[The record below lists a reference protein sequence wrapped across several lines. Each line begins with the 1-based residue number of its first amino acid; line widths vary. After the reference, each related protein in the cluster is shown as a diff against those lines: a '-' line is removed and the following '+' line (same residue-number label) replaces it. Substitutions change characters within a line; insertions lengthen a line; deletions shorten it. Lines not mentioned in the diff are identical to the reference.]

1 MRDEF
6 LWVEKYRP
14 KTIDDCI
21 LPEDTKQTFKN
32 FLDKGEVPNLLLAG
46 PAGCG
51 KTTVA
56 KALCNELGVDY
67 YVINGSDEGRFLDT
81 VRNNAKNF
89 ASTVSLSSTAKHK
102 VIIIDEADN
111 TTNDVQLLLRAS
123 IEEFSGN
130 CRFIFTCN
138 YKNRIIEPLHS
149 RCAVVEF
156 GIGGKHKPAI
166 AAAFFKRIQEIL
178 DAEGIKY
185 DNKVLVELI
194 NKHFPDW
201 RRVLNECQRYS
212 SGGEID
218 SGILATFS
226 DVKINDLVK
235 NLKDKNFAE
244 VRKWVVNNLDN
255 DSSVLLRRIYDALYG
270 TLENNSIPAAVLII
284 AKYQY
289 QIAFVADQ
297 EINMLACLTEI
308 MVSVNSNDSSSC
320 YFSNWYGSTT
330 NHGDI
335 ELVEV

>member
-14 KTIDDCI
+14 KTIEDCI
-21 LPEDTKQTFKN
+21 LPENIKKTFRD
-32 FLDKGEVPNLLLAG
+32 FLNKGEVPNLLLSG

-56 KALCNELGVDY
+56 KALCAELGVDV

-89 ASTVSLSSTAKHK
+89 ASTVSLSSDSKHK

-111 TTNDVQLLLRAS
+111 TTPDVQLLLRAS
-123 IEEFSGN
+123 IEEFSRN

-138 YKNRIIEPLHS
+138 YKNKIIEPLHS

-156 GIGGKHKPAI
+156 GIKGKQKQEI
-166 AAAFFKRIQEIL
+166 AAEFFKRLNGIL
-178 DAEGIKY
+178 DNERIQSDK
-185 DNKVLVELI
+185 KVLAELI

-212 SGGEID
+212 VGGKID
-218 SGILATFS
+218 SGILAHFS
-226 DVKINDLVK
+226 DVKVNDLIK
-235 NLKDKNFAE
+235 NLKEKDFPQ
-244 VRKWVVNNLDN
+244 VRKWCVDNLDN
-255 DSSVLLRRIYDALYG
+255 DPAVLLRRIYDSLYASLVPS
-270 TLENNSIPAAVLII
+270 TIPSAVLII

-297 EINMLACLTEI
+297 EINLLACLTEI
-308 MVSVNSNDSSSC
+308 MVEC
-320 YFSNWYGSTT
+320 EFR
-330 NHGDI
+330 
-335 ELVEV
+335 

>member
-14 KTIDDCI
+14 RKIEECI
-21 LPEDTKQTFKN
+21 LPDNIKKTFLD

-89 ASTVSLSSTAKHK
+89 ASTVSLASTAKHK

-111 TTNDVQLLLRAS
+111 TTNDVQLLLRAF

-138 YKNRIIEPLHS
+138 FKNKILEPLHS
-149 RCAVVEF
+149 RTTVVEF
-156 GIGGKHKPAI
+156 GIGGKQKPAI
-166 AAAFFKRIQEIL
+166 AASFFKRIQEIL
-178 DAEGIKY
+178 DTEGVEY

-212 SGGEID
+212 SGGKID

-226 DVKINDLVK
+226 DVKVNDLVK
-235 NLKDKNFAE
+235 KLKEKDFPE

-255 DSSVLLRRIYDALYG
+255 DTSVLLRRIYDACYDSMVP
-270 TLENNSIPAAVLII
+270 NSIPAAVLTL

-289 QIAFVADQ
+289 QMAFVADQ

-308 MVSVNSNDSSSC
+308 MVEC
-320 YFSNWYGSTT
+320 EFK
-330 NHGDI
+330 
-335 ELVEV
+335 

>member
-14 KTIDDCI
+14 KTIEDCI
-21 LPEDTKQTFKN
+21 LPESTKKTFLD
-32 FLDKGEVPNLLLAG
+32 FLDKGEVPNLLLSG

-56 KALCNELGVDY
+56 KALCNQLGVDY

-89 ASTVSLSSTAKHK
+89 ASTVSLTSSSRHK

-111 TTNDVQLLLRAS
+111 TTADVQLLLRAS

-138 YKNRIIEPLHS
+138 YKNKIIEPLHS
-149 RCAVVEF
+149 RCAVIDF
-156 GIGGKHKPAI
+156 GIKGKQKADL
-166 AAAFFKRIQEIL
+166 ATCFFKRINSIL
-178 DAEGIKY
+178 EKEGIEFDK
-185 DNKVLVELI
+185 KVVAELI

-201 RRVLNECQRYS
+201 RRVLNELQRYS
-212 SGGEID
+212 VGGIID
-218 SGILATFS
+218 TGILATLS
-226 DVKINDLVK
+226 DISVNDLVK
-235 NLKDKNFAE
+235 NLKEKNFTE
-244 VRKWVVNNLDN
+244 VRKWCVNNLDN
-255 DSSVLLRRIYDALYG
+255 DPAVLLRRIYDTLSTALVPS
-270 TLENNSIPAAVLII
+270 TIPAAVLII

-297 EINMLACLTEI
+297 EINLLAALTEI
-308 MVSVNSNDSSSC
+308 MC
-320 YFSNWYGSTT
+320 ECEFK
-330 NHGDI
+330 
-335 ELVEV
+335 

>member
-14 KTIDDCI
+14 QKIEDCI
-21 LPEDTKQTFKN
+21 LPEQTKKTFLD

-56 KALCNELGVDY
+56 KALCKQLGVDV

-89 ASTVSLSSTAKHK
+89 ASTVSLTSESKHK

-111 TTNDVQLLLRAS
+111 TTPDVQLLLRAS
-123 IEEFSGN
+123 IEEFSKN

-138 YKNRIIEPLHS
+138 YKNKIIEPLHS

-156 GIGGKHKPAI
+156 GIQGKLKQEI
-166 AAAFFKRIQEIL
+166 AAKFFGRLVSILEQERIEA
-178 DAEGIKY
+178 DK
-185 DNKVLVELI
+185 KVLAELI

-212 SGGEID
+212 VGGKID
-218 SGILATFS
+218 SGILAHFS
-226 DVKINDLVK
+226 DVKVNDLVK
-235 NLKDKNFAE
+235 NLKEKNFPQ
-244 VRKWVVNNLDN
+244 VRKWCVDNLDN
-255 DSSVLLRRIYDALYG
+255 DPAVLLRRIYDSLSG
-270 TLENNSIPAAVLII
+270 SLVSSSIPAAVLIL

-308 MVSVNSNDSSSC
+308 MVEC
-320 YFSNWYGSTT
+320 EFK
-330 NHGDI
+330 
-335 ELVEV
+335 

>member
-14 KTIDDCI
+14 KTIEDCI
-21 LPEDTKQTFKN
+21 LPEQTKKTFLD

-56 KALCNELGVDY
+56 KALCNQLGVDV
-67 YVINGSDEGRFLDT
+67 YVFNGSHEGRFLDT

-89 ASTVSLSSTAKHK
+89 ASTVSFSSESKHK

-111 TTNDVQLLLRAS
+111 TTPDVQLLLRAS
-123 IEEFSGN
+123 IEEFSNN

-138 YKNRIIEPLHS
+138 YKNKIIEPLHS
-149 RCAVVEF
+149 RCAVIEF
-156 GIGGKHKPAI
+156 GIKGKQKQEI
-166 AAAFFKRIQEIL
+166 ATCFFKRLNTILEQEKV
-178 DAEGIKY
+178 DTDK
-185 DNKVLVELI
+185 KVLAQLI

-212 SGGEID
+212 VGGKID

-226 DVKINDLVK
+226 DVAVNDLLQ
-235 NLKDKNFAE
+235 NLKGKNFKE
-244 VRKWVVNNLDN
+244 VRKWVVDNLDN
-255 DSSVLLRRIYDALYG
+255 DTGVLLRRIYDSLYT
-270 TLENNSIPAAVLII
+270 TLVPASIPAAVLII

-308 MVSVNSNDSSSC
+308 MVEC
-320 YFSNWYGSTT
+320 EFK
-330 NHGDI
+330 
-335 ELVEV
+335 

>member
-1 MRDEF
+1 MNDEF

-14 KTIDDCI
+14 KKIEDCI
-21 LPEDTKQTFKN
+21 LPDITKKT
-32 FLDKGEVPNLLLAG
+32 FLDFLEKGEVPNLLLAG

-56 KALCNELGVDY
+56 KALCNELGADF

-89 ASTVSLSSTAKHK
+89 ASTVSLSSEAKHK

-111 TTNDVQLLLRAS
+111 TTPDVQLLLRAS

-138 YKNRIIEPLHS
+138 YKNKIIEPLHS
-149 RCAVVEF
+149 RCAVIEF
-156 GIGGKHKPAI
+156 SVNAKHKPQLQSE
-166 AAAFFKRIQEIL
+166 FFRRLMFIL
-178 DAEGIKY
+178 DTERCEADK
-185 DNKVLVELI
+185 KVLLELI

-212 SGGEID
+212 AGGKID
-218 SGILATFS
+218 SGILAHFS
-226 DVKINDLVK
+226 DVKVNDLIK
-235 NLKDKNFAE
+235 HLKEKNFTE
-244 VRKWVVNNLDN
+244 VRQWVVSNLDN
-255 DSSVLLRRIYDALYG
+255 DPGTILRRISDALYDSVDPA
-270 TLENNSIPAAVLII
+270 SIPAAVLII

-297 EINMLACLTEI
+297 EINLLAALTEI
-308 MVSVNSNDSSSC
+308 MVEC
-320 YFSNWYGSTT
+320 KFK
-330 NHGDI
+330 
-335 ELVEV
+335 